1 VFVAEEKLTVQ
12 VAQVNGVEVNDVYFT
27 EPSKQE
33 VLEELAAN
41 SSSADEKDS

>member
-1 VFVAEEKLTVQ
+1 MAEKKLTVQ

-27 EPSKQE
+27 KPSKQE
-33 VLEELAAN
+33 VFEELAAD